1 MRVRVKVTGPE
12 TSAQFNRLNFL
23 KKQIELGFDAC
34 FPISGTPVAIKVI
47 FFAVMKGPPLQ
58 LLLGN
63 HLKFVAYLLADIRS
77 FDLNQRRFLFALP
90 FLRFVGRITS

>member
-1 MRVRVKVTGPE
+1 
-12 TSAQFNRLNFL
+12 
-23 KKQIELGFDAC
+23 
-34 FPISGTPVAIKVI
+34 
-47 FFAVMKGPPLQ
+47 MKGPPLQ

-90 FLRFVGRITS
+90 FLRFVGRITP